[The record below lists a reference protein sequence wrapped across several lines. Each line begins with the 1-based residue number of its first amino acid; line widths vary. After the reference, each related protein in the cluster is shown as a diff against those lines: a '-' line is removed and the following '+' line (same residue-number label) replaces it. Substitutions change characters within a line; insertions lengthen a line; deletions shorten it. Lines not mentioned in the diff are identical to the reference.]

1 MTGDLTNRKLIPAI
15 YELIRSGQIK
25 FPLFI
30 FGFARR
36 DWDKDKLITVFRD
49 SIKKEYP
56 DDIEI
61 DEILSDLSTR
71 IEYIRSQFDEDS
83 GYEKLKKSLSENKI
97 QNVLFYLATPPESY
111 TTIIEQ
117 IGKFDLAKERTGWK
131 RIIVEKP
138 YGVDSKSAEFLE
150 TTVHAVFHESQV
162 YRIDHYLG
170 KDTVQ
175 NILVFRFANGIFE
188 PLWNRRYVDHIQIT
202 VAETV
207 GVETRAG
214 YYETAG
220 VIRDVF
226 QNHLLQLL
234 TLMAMEAP
242 VAFNAN
248 SVRDEKVKVLHAL
261 REVKGE
267 EVLRNT
273 VRGQYVSG
281 LIDNERV
288 CSYRDEPGVSR
299 TSITETYLAVRLFV
313 DSWRWS
319 GVPFYVRSGK
329 RLPKR
334 LTEIAIQFKQVPL
347 ALFKHE
353 NMAFNA
359 PNRLV
364 LNIQP
369 DEGITLSF
377 GAKSPGL
384 NDTVQPV
391 DMKFYIQ
398 GNIWRSTAGSLPAA
412 FIGLSIR

>member
-1 MTGDLTNRKLIPAI
+1 
-15 YELIRSGQIK
+15 
-25 FPLFI
+25 
-30 FGFARR
+30 
-36 DWDKDKLITVFRD
+36 
-49 SIKKEYP
+49 
-56 DDIEI
+56 
-61 DEILSDLSTR
+61 
-71 IEYIRSQFDEDS
+71 
-83 GYEKLKKSLSENKI
+83 
-97 QNVLFYLATPPESY
+97 
-111 TTIIEQ
+111 
-117 IGKFDLAKERTGWK
+117 
-131 RIIVEKP
+131 
-138 YGVDSKSAEFLE
+138 
-150 TTVHAVFHESQV
+150 
-162 YRIDHYLG
+162 
-170 KDTVQ
+170 
-175 NILVFRFANGIFE
+175 
-188 PLWNRRYVDHIQIT
+188 
-202 VAETV
+202 
-207 GVETRAG
+207 
-214 YYETAG
+214 
-220 VIRDVF
+220 
-226 QNHLLQLL
+226 
-234 TLMAMEAP
+234 MEAP

-261 REVKGE
+261 REMKGD
-267 EVLRNT
+267 EVLKNT

-281 LIDNERV
+281 LINDERV

-299 TSITETYLAVRLFV
+299 TSITETYLAARLFV

-391 DMKFYIQ
+391 DMKFSYKETFGAAPPEAYQ
-398 GNIWRSTAGSLPAA
+398 RLLLDCLTGDATLFTRSDEVKAAWAYTTNIIDAWRENPIKNLPIYEAGTWGPSEADEFIAA
-412 FIGLSIR
+412 DQRRWRFNDPN

>member
-1 MTGDLTNRKLIPAI
+1 MNSETESTTALVIFGVTGDLTNRKLIPAI

-25 FPLFI
+25 SPLFI

-36 DWDKDKLITVFRD
+36 DWAKEKLITVFRD
-49 SIKKEYP
+49 SILEECP
-56 DDIEI
+56 DDNEV
-61 DEILSDLSTR
+61 DKILNDLSTR
-71 IEYIRSQFDEDS
+71 IDYIRSQFDEDS
-83 GYEKLKKSLSENKI
+83 GYERLKKSLSENKI

-111 TTIIEQ
+111 TTIIDQ
-117 IGKFDLAKERTGWK
+117 IGKFDLAKEQTGWK

-150 TTVHAVFHESQV
+150 TTVHSVFHESQV

-261 REVKGE
+261 TGSE
-267 EVLRNT
+267 
-273 VRGQYVSG
+273 RGG
-281 LIDNERV
+281 
-288 CSYRDEPGVSR
+288 
-299 TSITETYLAVRLFV
+299 SITGIPSG
-313 DSWRWS
+313 DSMS
-319 GVPFYVRSGK
+319 
-329 RLPKR
+329 
-334 LTEIAIQFKQVPL
+334 QV
-347 ALFKHE
+347 
-353 NMAFNA
+353 
-359 PNRLV
+359 
-364 LNIQP
+364 
-369 DEGITLSF
+369 
-377 GAKSPGL
+377 
-384 NDTVQPV
+384 
-391 DMKFYIQ
+391 
-398 GNIWRSTAGSLPAA
+398 
-412 FIGLSIR
+412 